1 MLSTKKQRFH
11 LKQINLIQTKS
22 NSAGNASLDDFS
34 HREKHEKVQDLD
46 VLLHLEMRHYFIFST
61 KYFSEHQ

>member
-46 VLLHLEMRHYFIFST
+46 VLLHLEMRH
-61 KYFSEHQ
+61 